1 MLSLLIKLFARFAA
15 RLFLR
20 PPEGIKSGSQPP
32 KLAPLR
38 DWPDR
43 TPTRRAAMARRPA
56 PPRASHDDEPTF
68 SL

>member
-1 MLSLLIKLFARFAA
+1 MLSLLIRLFARFAA
-15 RLFLR
+15 RLFLH
-20 PPEGIKSGSQPP
+20 PPAGIAAGSQPP

-43 TPTRRAAMARRPA
+43 TPMRKAAMPRRPV
-56 PPRASHDDEPTF
+56 PPRASRDDEPTF